1 MVGKLASPDFRAD
14 VIPLLRD
21 PTGYDVDDAA
31 LLVHD
36 RLIARLHGEPWKGL
50 TRA

>member
-14 VIPLLRD
+14 VIPLLRY

-36 RLIARLHGEPWKGL
+36 RLIARLPGEPWKGL
-50 TRA
+50 T